1 MKFSGFIKTSLID
14 YPDTLASVVYLPKC
28 NFSCSFCHNSDL
40 LDDHLPDIE
49 QETIF
54 NHLEKR
60 KNIIDGIVITGGEP
74 TLHDGL
80 ISFLEKV
87 KTKGVKIK
95 LDTNGY
101 RPVVL
106 KKILEHNLV
115 DYVAM
120 DIKNTQEKYMKTVSR
135 ENMEFDNILESIK
148 LIKNAGIDYE
158 FRTTLMKEYH
168 SKLDV
173 DELGKLVDGSKKFVF
188 QQYEYSEKQIKD
200 MKYTFFSVEEM
211 LEMKD
216 KLNDSYKVD
225 KIEVRGRF

>member
-40 LDDHLPDIE
+40 LDDHIPDIE
-49 QETIF
+49 QETVF
-54 NHLEKR
+54 KHLEKR
-60 KNIIDGIVITGGEP
+60 KNIIDGIVVTGGEP
-74 TLHDGL
+74 TLHGGL
-80 ISFLEKV
+80 IPFLEKV
-87 KTKGVKIK
+87 KTKGVKVK

-101 RPVVL
+101 KPLVL
-106 KKILEHNLV
+106 KKILENDLV
-115 DYVAM
+115 DFVAM
-120 DIKNTQEKYMKTVSR
+120 DIKNTQEKYLDTVSLK
-135 ENMEFDNILESIK
+135 NMEFNKILESIE

-168 SKLDV
+168 SKLDIS
-173 DELGKLVDGSKKFVF
+173 ELGKLIDGSKKFVF

-200 MKYTFFSVEEM
+200 KKYTFFSVEEM
-211 LEMKD
+211 AAMKD
-216 KLNDSYKVD
+216 KLKDTYKID